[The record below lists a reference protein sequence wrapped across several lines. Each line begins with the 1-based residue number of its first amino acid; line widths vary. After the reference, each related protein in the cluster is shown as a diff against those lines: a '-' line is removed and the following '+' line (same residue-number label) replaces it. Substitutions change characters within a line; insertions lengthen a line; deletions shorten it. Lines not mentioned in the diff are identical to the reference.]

1 MRETSTSGWRRVRR
15 KRVLVVDH
23 DSDAAELYAIWL
35 RRAGHRALIAADAP
49 RATVV
54 APPLRPDVAVIHIEL
69 PGMDGFELL
78 RALREVPELAFCR
91 FLAVTANLDPT
102 LKKRCLASG
111 FSACFEQPLLRSEL
125 VDSVFSTS

>member
-35 RRAGHRALIAADAP
+35 RRAGHRALVAADAP
-49 RATVV
+49 RATIL

-78 RALREVPELAFCR
+78 GALRDVPELAFCS
-91 FLAVTANLDPT
+91 FVAVTANLDPT
-102 LKKRCLASG
+102 LKMRCLASG
-111 FSACFEQPLLRSEL
+111 FSACFGKPLLRSEL
-125 VDSVFSTS
+125 VDSVFRTP

>member
-1 MRETSTSGWRRVRR
+1 MREAPTSAWRRVCR

-35 RRAGHRALIAADAP
+35 RRAGHRALVAADAP
-49 RATVV
+49 RATIL

-78 RALREVPELAFCR
+78 GALRDVPELAFCS
-91 FLAVTANLDPT
+91 FVAVTANLDPT
-102 LKKRCLASG
+102 LKMRCLASG
-111 FSACFEQPLLRSEL
+111 FSACFGKPLLRSEL
-125 VDSVFSTS
+125 VDSVFRTP